1 MATVP
6 TADALGLGRRVVTEA
21 DSTPVDG
28 PSAQLAAA
36 AGTIHADQLKQGSD
50 AVAAIAAP
58 INEAMG
64 NIKRREDTIDRARK
78 TREWTEAATKI
89 VQAAKDGSD
98 LSLAEQQTK
107 LNTDLAAERDRILGT
122 HMGGGNSRAS
132 LEADFESSFGT
143 YAAQG
148 AAEGVRIQKAIVTE
162 MLSENLAPITAQA
175 LKEPGKI
182 PEYFAMWDK
191 HVAKM
196 ADGMDSVDEISQ
208 IQAGRSA
215 IVLSSLEAF
224 TSRGN
229 YLEAKKLIDEN
240 PSIMQELDAK
250 QQRSVI
256 SSIQSGLTAQNK
268 INNAGNIKVSTAEQ
282 ILNRSLTQK
291 ERVKLAG
298 LTDSAPKTEAQ
309 KIADIETAIGRKLTQ
324 AEKEVHAGL
333 RAKPKATEGK
343 FQTDTGKTLSDVAL
357 AEKRFGTGSPQHKA
371 MQEAA
376 DSPDEVKL
384 TDVAGVRKEFTK
396 LSGPYIAVRDAFDKI
411 EVSAKNPSPAGD
423 LSLIIAYM
431 KVLDPGSVVKESEL
445 ATAEQAGHVGQRVYA
460 LYSKLFTTKGRLEPA
475 QRVDFVSR
483 SKVLMQAYQKNHEH
497 LEGTYRKLAKS
508 MKMDPDQVAIDFVGD
523 RRALVPPE
531 DGPGDDGK
539 PTEPVDIDLTG
550 KPLAPQTKPV
560 PDESKPADEKPAEVA
575 RDPKAKIDFS
585 KMDGAAIGQIDIKG
599 MSKANKAAMS
609 KRLKELGF

>member
-36 AGTIHADQLKQGSD
+36 AGNIHADQLKQGSD

-78 TREWTEAATKI
+78 TREWTESATKI

-196 ADGMDSVDEISQ
+196 ADGMDSVDRRKSFNHAR
-208 IQAGRSA
+208 AGR
-215 IVLSSLEAF
+215 EAA
-224 TSRGN
+224 TLRH
-229 YLEAKKLIDEN
+229 
-240 PSIMQELDAK
+240 QLDPVRPDCSEQD
-250 QQRSVI
+250 QQRW
-256 SSIQSGLTAQNK
+256 
-268 INNAGNIKVSTAEQ
+268 
-282 ILNRSLTQK
+282 
-291 ERVKLAG
+291 
-298 LTDSAPKTEAQ
+298 
-309 KIADIETAIGRKLTQ
+309 
-324 AEKEVHAGL
+324 
-333 RAKPKATEGK
+333 
-343 FQTDTGKTLSDVAL
+343 
-357 AEKRFGTGSPQHKA
+357 QH
-371 MQEAA
+371 Q
-376 DSPDEVKL
+376 
-384 TDVAGVRKEFTK
+384 GVN
-396 LSGPYIAVRDAFDKI
+396 S
-411 EVSAKNPSPAGD
+411 
-423 LSLIIAYM
+423 
-431 KVLDPGSVVKESEL
+431 
-445 ATAEQAGHVGQRVYA
+445 
-460 LYSKLFTTKGRLEPA
+460 
-475 QRVDFVSR
+475 
-483 SKVLMQAYQKNHEH
+483 
-497 LEGTYRKLAKS
+497 
-508 MKMDPDQVAIDFVGD
+508 
-523 RRALVPPE
+523 
-531 DGPGDDGK
+531 
-539 PTEPVDIDLTG
+539 
-550 KPLAPQTKPV
+550 
-560 PDESKPADEKPAEVA
+560 
-575 RDPKAKIDFS
+575 
-585 KMDGAAIGQIDIKG
+585 
-599 MSKANKAAMS
+599 
-609 KRLKELGF
+609 